1 MKSVEQ
7 ISTTVDSW
15 IVEKE
20 LPVRANLKVIKR
32 RDPDYGLAEDE
43 IADQKEFIRCYLLRD
58 FRLLITIPKQDGAVD
73 FFIPDCDV
81 SESEYSAFNT
91 HDFQRTVRPFNKYG
105 YTIKKLMERVK
116 DLAILHS
123 SISSKE
129 GRVDTY
135 RRYEA
140 FADREFRNRLIGL
153 TERYKRIEDDEKKAW
168 LKQKIAELNRR
179 ILECKR
185 IWERYAPPENWDC

>member
-1 MKSVEQ
+1 VE
-7 ISTTVDSW
+7 
-15 IVEKE
+15 EE

-43 IADQKEFIRCYLLRD
+43 IADRKEFIRCYLLRD
-58 FRLLITIPKQDGAVD
+58 FGLLMMIPKQDEAVD

-91 HDFQRTVRPFNKYG
+91 HDFQRTLRPFNKYG
-105 YTIKKLMERVK
+105 YAIKKLMERVK

-123 SISSKE
+123 SISSPQ
-129 GRVDTY
+129 GRLETY

-140 FADREFRNRLIGL
+140 FVNREFRDRLLSLI
-153 TERYKRIEDDEKKAW
+153 ERYQRAGDDEKKAW
-168 LKQKIAELNRR
+168 LKRKIAELNRR
-179 ILECKR
+179 ILDCKR

>member
-15 IVEKE
+15 IVEEE
-20 LPVRANLKVIKR
+20 LPVRATLKVIKQ
-32 RDPDYGLAEDE
+32 RDPDYGLSEDE
-43 IADQKEFIRCYLLRD
+43 IADRNEFIRCYLLRE
-58 FRLLITIPKQDGAVD
+58 FGLLIAIPKQDTVRD

-91 HDFQRTVRPFNKYG
+91 HDFQRTLRPFNTYG
-105 YTIKKLMERVK
+105 YAIKKVMERVK

-123 SISSKE
+123 SISSEE

-140 FADREFRNRLIGL
+140 FVDREFRNRLMGL
-153 TERYKRIEDDEKKAW
+153 TERYKRGEDDEKKAW
-168 LKQKIAELNRR
+168 LKRKIAELNRR
-179 ILECKR
+179 ILDCKK
-185 IWERYAPPENWDC
+185 IWERYAPPENWDR

>member
-1 MKSVEQ
+1 MKSAEQ
-7 ISTTVDSW
+7 ISTKVDSW
-15 IVEKE
+15 IVEEE
-20 LPVRANLKVIKR
+20 LPVRATLKVIKR

-43 IADQKEFIRCYLLRD
+43 IADRKEFIRCYLLRD
-58 FRLLITIPKQDGAVD
+58 FRLLMMIPKQDEAVD

-91 HDFQRTVRPFNKYG
+91 HDFQRILRPFNKYG
-105 YTIKKLMERVK
+105 YAIKKLMERVK

-123 SISSKE
+123 SISSEE
-129 GRVDTY
+129 GRDDTY

-140 FADREFRNRLIGL
+140 FVDREFRNRLIGL
-153 TERYKRIEDDEKKAW
+153 TERYKMIEDDEKKAW

-179 ILECKR
+179 ILDCKR

>member
-1 MKSVEQ
+1 MNSYKH

-15 IVEKE
+15 IVEEE
-20 LPVRANLKVIKR
+20 LPVRANLKVIKQ
-32 RDPDYGLAEDE
+32 RDPDYGLSEDE
-43 IADQKEFIRCYLLRD
+43 IADRNEFIRCYLLRE
-58 FRLLITIPKQDGAVD
+58 FRLLIAIPKQDTMRD

-81 SESEYSAFNT
+81 SEPEYSAFNT
-91 HDFQRTVRPFNKYG
+91 HDFQRSLRPFNKYG
-105 YTIKKLMERVK
+105 YALQKIMERVK

-123 SISSKE
+123 SISSPQ
-129 GRVDTY
+129 GRLETY

-140 FADREFRNRLIGL
+140 FADREFRNRLLGL
-153 TERYKRIEDDEKKAW
+153 TERYKRIEDDDKKAW

-185 IWERYAPPENWDC
+185 LWERYAPPENWDY

>member
-1 MKSVEQ
+1 MKSYEQ

-15 IVEKE
+15 IVEEE

-43 IADQKEFIRCYLLRD
+43 IADRKEFIRCYLLRD
-58 FRLLITIPKQDGAVD
+58 FGLLMMIPKQDEAVD

-91 HDFQRTVRPFNKYG
+91 HDFQRTLRPFNKYG
-105 YTIKKLMERVK
+105 YAIKKLMERVK

-123 SISSKE
+123 SISSPQ
-129 GRVDTY
+129 GRLETY

-140 FADREFRNRLIGL
+140 FVNREFRNRLLSL

-168 LKQKIAELNRR
+168 LKRKIAELNRR
-179 ILECKR
+179 ILGCKR

>member
-1 MKSVEQ
+1 MKSYEQ

-15 IVEKE
+15 IVEEE

-43 IADQKEFIRCYLLRD
+43 IADRKEFIRCYLLRD
-58 FRLLITIPKQDGAVD
+58 FGLLMMIPKQDEAVD

-81 SESEYSAFNT
+81 SASECSAFNT
-91 HDFQRTVRPFNKYG
+91 VDFQRTMRPFNKYG
-105 YTIKKLMERVK
+105 YAIKKVMERVK
-116 DLAILHS
+116 DLAIMHS
-123 SISSKE
+123 SISSEE
-129 GRVDTY
+129 GRDDTY

-140 FADREFRNRLIGL
+140 FVNREFRNRLLSL

-168 LKQKIAELNRR
+168 LKRKIAELNRR
-179 ILECKR
+179 ILGCKR